1 MDIIATS
8 ILNTNRAVRCL
19 HQKGQWLSK
28 TKREEKEDKQMDMTI
43 PSIILFGCM
52 FAGFA
57 MIPDIIKDSIQ
68 DVKDVLKDVFK
79 EWLYVKSK

>member
-1 MDIIATS
+1 
-8 ILNTNRAVRCL
+8 
-19 HQKGQWLSK
+19 
-28 TKREEKEDKQMDMTI
+28 MDMTI